1 MERFLNWRRGYFTAS
16 FSYINPGKSLSPD
29 FIGNQFL
36 VLLDSSS
43 KDGAARLVHLAFG
56 QQLFDNKAELV
67 LGRVIAG
74 EDFATLRLACT
85 SINQAICG
93 NPIAA
98 VQSISFPTYPSAT
111 WGARIKVKPRTNW
124 YGQVGAYLVYEDFRN
139 SKDHGVKFS
148 IPSGSGLLTLGEF
161 GYIVG
166 NYRNVAGLP
175 GKYKVGGYY
184 DSEELQELETDKNV
198 EGTWG
203 LYIMG
208 EQMLY
213 SENSYYSEG
222 LSAFLALSYA
232 PENRNII
239 TFMTAGG
246 LSYQGLLPG
255 RSDDIFAFI
264 FAYGLFSND
273 LARFDRNNDDPVQDY
288 EIILELNY
296 RIQIAPWLFLQPDV
310 QFVINPDGRSD
321 INDALVIGFGVGTV
335 L

>member
-1 MERFLNWRRGYFTAS
+1 MERLLNWKRGYFTAS
-16 FSYINPGKSLSPD
+16 LSYVNPGRSLSPD
-29 FIGNQFL
+29 FIENQFP
-36 VLLDSSS
+36 VQLDTGDE
-43 KDGAARLVHLAFG
+43 DGAARLVHLAFG

-67 LGRVIAG
+67 LGRIITG

-98 VQSISFPTYPSAT
+98 KPSITFPSYPFAT
-111 WGARIKVKPRTNW
+111 WGVRIKVKPDAAW
-124 YGQVGAYLVYEDFRN
+124 YAQAGSYLVYEDFFDSDLN
-139 SKDHGVKFS
+139 GIDFS
-148 IPSGSGLLTLGEF
+148 IPSGSGVLTLGEF
-161 GYIVG
+161 GYITG
-166 NYRNVAGLP
+166 NYQNIPGLP
-175 GKYKVGGYY
+175 GKYKIGAYY
-184 DSEELQELETDKNV
+184 DSERLQELSTDRNV
-198 EGTWG
+198 RGTWG
-203 LYIMG
+203 LYILG

-213 SENSYYSEG
+213 SENSDYSEG

-239 TFMTAGG
+239 TFMTTGG
-246 LSYQGLLPG
+246 LSYQGLLPS

-264 FAYGLFSND
+264 FAYGLYSND
-273 LARFDRNNDDPVQDY
+273 LAEFERNNDLQVQDY

-296 RIQIAPWLFLQPDV
+296 RIQIAPWLFFTPDIQV
-310 QFVINPDGRSD
+310 VINPDGRSD